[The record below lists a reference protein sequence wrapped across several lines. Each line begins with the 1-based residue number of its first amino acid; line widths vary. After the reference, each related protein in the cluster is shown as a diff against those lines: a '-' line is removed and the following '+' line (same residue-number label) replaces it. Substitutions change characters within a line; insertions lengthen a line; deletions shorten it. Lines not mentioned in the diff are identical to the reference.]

1 MSATV
6 EAASNPGVTPPPL
19 RRVRDKRRSDAFLD
33 GCLRAFGGLTYA
45 FLYVPILVVVIYAF
59 NSGRLVAVWEGF
71 GLRWWGEAWGDESI
85 RNALSLSLWTAA
97 ANALLATVLGTAA
110 AVGLRNVGRRTR
122 LAFDGF
128 MFSALI
134 VPEIV
139 IAIASLL
146 FFATLA
152 PSLLGPPAIIMTH
165 AVFNTSV
172 VALLCRA
179 RLAGMDRTLEEAAAD
194 LGATRLA
201 TFRRVTFPR
210 LLPAVVAGAL
220 LSFTFSFDDVV
231 LSTFVSSAGSST
243 LPLAVF
249 SELRFGLSPK
259 ANVIATTMLA
269 ITLSVI
275 VAAQVLL
282 RRSEARL
289 AEAPAGRG
297 RGSTEDRR

>member
-1 MSATV
+1 VSATA
-6 EAASNPGVTPPPL
+6 ETTAGQAAAGLEPTP
-19 RRVRDKRRSDAFLD
+19 RVRERRRHSDTAINAA
-33 GCLRAFGGLTYA
+33 LRAFGALTYA
-45 FLYVPILVVVIYAF
+45 FLYLPILIVVIYAF
-59 NSGRLVAVWEGF
+59 NRGRLVAVWEGF
-71 GLRWWGEAWGDESI
+71 GLRWWGEAWGDEAI
-85 RNALSLSLWTAA
+85 RHALVLSLWTAA
-97 ANALLATVLGTAA
+97 LNAVVATLLGTAA
-110 AVGLRNVGRRTR
+110 AMGLRNVGRRTR

-146 FFATLA
+146 FFATVA
-152 PSLLGPPAIIMTH
+152 PDLLGPPAIVITH

-172 VALLCRA
+172 VTLICRA
-179 RLAGMDRTLEEAAAD
+179 RLAGMDRSLEEAAAD
-194 LGATRLA
+194 LGATRAA
-201 TFRRVTFPR
+201 TFRLVTLPQ

-220 LSFTFSFDDVV
+220 LAFTFSFDDVV
-231 LSTFVSSAGSST
+231 LSTFVSSACSST

-269 ITLSVI
+269 ITLTAI
-275 VAAQVLL
+275 VTAQVLL

-289 AEAPAGRG
+289 ARGAGG
-297 RGSTEDRR
+297 ADS